1 MKKNISKPD
10 FTKAF
15 KIFLSF
21 GTLSLAISGITLI
34 GIKNR
39 DKTEHFNV
47 PITHS
52 DQQTE
57 KLLDQINYLSI
68 GDSISAGFNWD
79 YSVDLRGKI
88 DENNKINGLSY
99 PAFFASFIQKIK
111 PNALKS
117 FDNLALSWTTISD
130 WLYLLNPENQF
141 YKNSD
146 KTHFNFN
153 YHLDKKLDSPY
164 GQQIRDVFG
173 DFNLNS
179 YPKLYQKI
187 KNSNLLTLSLGANDL
202 MESID
207 FRTIAKPMQKLA
219 SKGEASFEFAQNIEI
234 ANQKIYRNLQLLI
247 HRLREINP
255 DLQIVLVGYNS
266 LSSKII
272 KFFEK
277 MLTNEI
283 GVPENYADSVIKR
296 LNSTIKKAAKTQKVN
311 YVDLYN
317 ESIWQE
323 KSSEFSTNDLDIHP
337 STKGYKKMAQDL
349 LFKLA
354 FEQNLEF
361 KNEANTKLNW
371 DENYVQKDANYY
383 RRILNLGQNSKIL
396 KALTVDNS
404 PEKFISENSEIEE
417 LTTKNVKK
425 ATKSPIENFI
435 NVILNNNF
443 GAFLSRFVQLAVQNN
458 SSVQKVL
465 TDFWQENQN
474 SGASFSEIL
483 QKIYSSGFFSKIIN
497 RFQDYVQDV
506 TNNKNWEKATISGLV
521 NYIFADFDEKQI
533 IDVLNTVVTSEF
545 ADKNPEKIKELIFSS
560 IFGQTIIQDLLINNI
575 IKIDLKNKEDLKVV
589 FTFDSIRKLFSK
601 IITDYHL
608 RSSEYKNSQ
617 NFHEIIRTY
626 LENPDNDNDNVIF
639 IRNFIS
645 ETLKHHESV
654 KLLVSIINDNFEFNL
669 NEADQSAIV
678 NLLVSIADVVVR
690 TNVWAKLNDQ
700 AAKNFLGVIKGIKT
714 TDIAEN
720 IASIFS
726 EQIYTNYSSFFKD
739 SKNLLDLFH
748 ELLSFD
754 LSQNQIDSLKKLLNK
769 FYPILTKFDIT
780 NFIDD
785 SDPNYA
791 SFSFFFDSL
800 KDFLSSNSFKPLV
813 DIVNQAINDFLVNK
827 STYQQID
834 SLNRFGFQFLA
845 NNLPKLE
852 ENIYEFIARN
862 VENGEF
868 LTNLSSLISNSLSSQ
883 GLNDTSISTFTSI
896 IELIFQDFRDKYQA
910 WKEDKT
916 SPTDN
921 LIFTFVK
928 AALENFKA
936 FTKENFDEYNSA
948 KLRFEEAQ
956 KQQKTLEIAQ
966 YSHKM
971 ASLDETL
978 SFQNFS
984 SYFLNNFFSQETI
997 YKLLKNLA
1005 SLDFKTK
1012 ILDGNLVLFFKNL
1025 FGQSFL
1031 HKQLLEKLNQN
1042 SFFSKPKIQ
1051 NSLLSIL
1058 TNFFES
1064 EQVDKLLS
1072 ELIKYFF
1079 DQRKFELH
1087 PNFNSLVEN
1096 FIKENTSLIE
1106 EVFRLFLGDS
1116 STWNSISDFL
1126 KIILQEYNLKLSDNS
1141 VQTILDLV
1149 RDIFSKLRDSTLDFD
1164 DQTKTHSPL
1173 IIKALISIIFD
1184 AISGNS
1190 TPKKPVLE
1198 TLFDSLSVDIANNY
1212 YSTEESNNLDNSENQ
1227 GKISQN
1233 SISTLISEIISS
1245 DPISEQI
1252 RAGLKN
1258 VPKDYLDNIL
1268 PIFDWFLKSPELKN
1282 LFNSYFKI
1290 VAKAKIQK
1298 PLDNFSLIK
1307 TLFERQHF
1315 NKIIGEFIVKLDEKN
1330 ETLVDN
1336 FGKLAGKIFET
1347 QFEKT
1352 EFQPLFKLVK
1362 EIIQNNIDN
1371 FYKNESDPKDL
1382 FPPEASTV
1390 NVSQD
1395 FSEGPVKTQLFS
1407 DTEPNAAQNSTS
1419 TSTSNQSDSTQ
1430 LESIYTKEN
1439 ALLTKFI
1446 SILGKFTSGDFSASD
1461 LNLLLESEIAKEEF
1475 IVELIKQV
1483 ASVYNKIDESE
1494 KDNLWKVITKIFQSK
1509 FFKEKIN
1516 SLAIGDVSS
1525 FSLFSNLSEEK
1536 RQQIEPLLKDL
1547 LLQFLP
1553 DSANKVL
1560 IFRLLKYIN
1569 ENPMV
1574 FKDVKTFSSLLANF
1588 LNDKPSSQINQ
1599 NQNQSEVQNNSE
1611 FLKSYLWYVV
1621 NFLVKDEKFS
1631 ELVIDVIASY
1641 LKLNLDDNKDYSS
1654 KIENPREMLKKF
1666 LREFIG
1672 LGLENPL
1679 ISGILDQIVDAIKK
1693 SDTSQ
1698 QAKSFFETLFNKLD
1712 LSKVLNLDLV
1722 IKIEPKIEDS
1732 TPQTPQ
1738 IDTQNLINETNL
1750 SINTPKG
1757 QKISTQLFAEFFDTL
1772 FLTSPKW
1779 DSRNKDNNSPILNEL
1794 NNIEYTGISLKE
1806 VFGSGSNKGSGGNGG
1821 SGGNDGSGG
1830 KDSQLDA
1837 ISKLF
1842 HKIWYSEKTKE
1853 KISID
1858 NFKNTPKGRF
1868 LYRLVLILLF
1878 YTYESRISQANY
1890 IVRSSAFYGG
1900 ALSSYTASEVI
1911 RASLQSGEQSN
1922 KNNTRDSDYKTFIDK
1937 IIGDP
1942 VKSKGWLW
1950 NTYYKS
1956 HDVKL
1961 NDMLTMIYYNSET
1974 NRFSDVTGQPKLRDQ
1989 IFQQIHDGTYP
2000 ANYEDPN
2007 RTR

>member
-39 DKTEHFNV
+39 DKTEHINI

-153 YHLDKKLDSPY
+153 YHLDKKLESPY

-247 HRLREINP
+247 QSLRKINP

-283 GVPENYADSVIKR
+283 GVPENYADSVVKR
-296 LNSTIKKAAKTQKVN
+296 LNSTIKKAAKNQKVN

-323 KSSEFSTNDLDIHP
+323 KTSEFSANDLDIHP

-361 KNEANTKLNW
+361 KNEANTKLQW
-371 DENYVQKDANYY
+371 DENYVQKDTNYY
-383 RRILNLGQNSKIL
+383 RRILNLGNNSEIL

-404 PEKFISENSEIEE
+404 PEKFISEDSEIEK
-417 LTTKNVKK
+417 LTSQNVKK
-425 ATKSPIENFI
+425 TTESPIENFI

-443 GAFLSRFVQLAVQNN
+443 GAFLSRFMQLAVQNN
-458 SSVQKVL
+458 SSVQKIL

-497 RFQDYVQDV
+497 RFQTYVQDV
-506 TNNKNWEKATISGLV
+506 TNKKDWEKATISGLV

-608 RSSEYKNSQ
+608 RSNEYKNSQ

-626 LENPDNDNDNVIF
+626 LENPDNDSDNVIF

-791 SFSFFFDSL
+791 SFSFFFDSA
-800 KDFLSSNSFKPLV
+800 KDFLASNSFKPLT

-862 VENGEF
+862 VENGDF

-883 GLNDTSISTFTSI
+883 GLNKQSISTFTSI
-896 IELIFQDFRDKYQA
+896 IKLIFQDFRNKYLL
-910 WKEDKT
+910 WKEDQT
-916 SPTDN
+916 TPTDN

-928 AALENFKA
+928 SALENFKA

-948 KLRFEEAQ
+948 KLRFEEAE
-956 KQQKTLEIAQ
+956 KQQKAVEIAQ

-984 SYFLNNFFSQETI
+984 SYFLNNFFTQETI

-1005 SLDFKTK
+1005 SLDFKNK
-1012 ILDGNLVLFFKNL
+1012 ISNENLVSFFKNL

-1042 SFFSKPKIQ
+1042 SFFSKPKIK
-1051 NSLLSIL
+1051 NSVLSIL

-1064 EQVDKLLS
+1064 EQVEKLIS

-1079 DQRKFELH
+1079 DEEKFKSH

-1096 FIKENTSLIE
+1096 FLKENTPLIE

-1126 KIILQEYNLKLSDNS
+1126 KIILQEYKLNLSEKS

-1149 RDIFSKLRDSTLDFD
+1149 RDIFSKLRDSTLDFN

-1198 TLFDSLSVDIANNY
+1198 TLFDSFSVDIANNY
-1212 YSTEESNNLDNSENQ
+1212 YSEDQTNTLNNRENQ
-1227 GKISQN
+1227 GAISQD

-1245 DPISEQI
+1245 NPISEQI

-1258 VPKDYLDNIL
+1258 VPQDYLENIL
-1268 PIFDWFLKSPELKN
+1268 PIFDWFLKSPKLKD

-1307 TLFERQHF
+1307 TLFEQQYF

-1330 ETLVDN
+1330 ETLIDN

-1371 FYKNESDPKDL
+1371 FYKNESDPKEL
-1382 FPPEASTV
+1382 FPPEAATV

-1395 FSEGPVKTQLFS
+1395 FSGSLANTQLFN
-1407 DTEPNAAQNSTS
+1407 DNSNTGESQSSSSPATPSETTS
-1419 TSTSNQSDSTQ
+1419 QSEANYS
-1430 LESIYTKEN
+1430 KNN

-1461 LNLLLESEIAKEEF
+1461 LNLLLESEIANEEF

-1483 ASVYNKIDESE
+1483 ASVYNKIEHSE
-1494 KDNLWKVITKIFQSK
+1494 KNDLWKVITKIFQSK

-1536 RQQIEPLLKDL
+1536 RQEIEPLLKEL

-1560 IFRLLKYIN
+1560 IFRLLSYIN
-1569 ENPMV
+1569 KNPMV

-1588 LNDKPSSQINQ
+1588 LKGESTTQINQ
-1599 NQNQSEVQNNSE
+1599 SQSQSEVQNNSE

-1621 NFLVKDEKFS
+1621 HLLVKNDKFS
-1631 ELVIDVIASY
+1631 DLVIDVIASY

-1654 KIENPREMLKKF
+1654 FNIGKPRETLKKF

-1679 ISGILDQIVDAIKK
+1679 ISGIFDQIVESIKK

-1722 IKIEPKIEDS
+1722 VKIEPKIEDS

-1738 IDTQNLINETNL
+1738 TETQNLIDETNL
-1750 SINTPKG
+1750 SIKTPTG
-1757 QKISTQLFAEFFDTL
+1757 QKISTQLFAEFFDIL

-1779 DSRNKDNNSPILNEL
+1779 DSTNKDNNSPILNEL

-1806 VFGSGSNKGSGGNGG
+1806 VFGSSGNGG
-1821 SGGNDGSGG
+1821 SGGKAGSGGSGG

-1842 HKIWYSEKTKE
+1842 HKIWFSESTKT

-1858 NFKNTPKGRF
+1858 NFKDTAKGRF

-1878 YTYESRISQANY
+1878 YTYESRISKLG
-1890 IVRSSAFYGG
+1890 VKTWAFYGG
-1900 ALSSYTASEVI
+1900 ALSSYTASEII
-1911 RASLQSGEQSN
+1911 RTSLQNGEQSN
-1922 KNNTRDSDYKTFIDK
+1922 KTKKTDTDYKNFIDK
-1937 IIGDP
+1937 VIGNP
-1942 VKSKGWLW
+1942 VKVPGWVW
-1950 NTYYKS
+1950 HTYYKS

-1974 NRFSDVTGQPKLRDQ
+1974 NRFSSVTGQPKLRDQ
-1989 IFQQIHDGTYP
+1989 VLQQIHDGTYP
-2000 ANYEDPN
+2000 ANYEDPTK
-2007 RTR
+2007 TR

>member
-39 DKTEHFNV
+39 DKTEHINI

-57 KLLDQINYLSI
+57 KLLDEINYLSI

-117 FDNLALSWTTISD
+117 FDNLALSWTTITD

-141 YKNSD
+141 YKHSD

-164 GQQIRDVFG
+164 GQQIREVFG
-173 DFNLNS
+173 DFNSNS
-179 YPKLYQKI
+179 YPKLYKKI
-187 KNSNLLTLSLGANDL
+187 KDSNLLTLSLGANDL

-219 SKGEASFEFAQNIEI
+219 SKGEANFEFAQNIEI

-247 HRLREINP
+247 QRLREINP

-296 LNSTIKKAAKTQKVN
+296 LNSTIKKAAKNQKVN

-317 ESIWQE
+317 ESIWQN
-323 KSSEFSTNDLDIHP
+323 KTSEFSTNDLDIHP

-354 FEQNLEF
+354 FQQDLEF
-361 KNEANTKLNW
+361 KNEANNKLQW

-383 RRILNLGQNSKIL
+383 RRILNLGQNSEIL
-396 KALTVDNS
+396 RALTVDNS
-404 PEKFISENSEIEE
+404 AEKFISENSEIEE
-417 LTTKNVKK
+417 LTTQKVKK
-425 ATKSPIENFI
+425 PQDSPIENFV

-443 GAFLSRFVQLAVQNN
+443 GAFLSRFMQLAVQNN
-458 SSVQKVL
+458 SSVQKIL
-465 TDFWQENQN
+465 TDFWQENQK

-497 RFQDYVQDV
+497 RFQTYVQDV
-506 TNNKNWEKATISGLV
+506 IDKKNWEKATISGLV
-521 NYIFADFDEKQI
+521 NYIFADFDEKQV

-545 ADKNPEKIKELIFSS
+545 ADKNPEKIKDLIFSS
-560 IFGQTIIQDLLINNI
+560 IFGQTIVQDLLINNI

-601 IITDYHL
+601 IITDYHN

-626 LENPDNDNDNVIF
+626 LENPENDNDNVIF

-645 ETLKHHESV
+645 ETLKHHGSV

-754 LSQNQIDSLKKLLNK
+754 LSKNQIDSLKKLLTK
-769 FYPILTKFDIT
+769 FYPVLTKFDIT

-785 SDPNYA
+785 SNPNFV
-791 SFSFFFDSL
+791 SFSFFLDSA
-800 KDFLSSNSFKPLV
+800 KDFLSSNSFKPLA
-813 DIVNQAINDFLVNK
+813 DIVNQAIDDFLVNK
-827 STYQQID
+827 SIYQQID
-834 SLNRFGFQFLA
+834 NLNRFGFQFLA

-852 ENIYEFIARN
+852 ENIYEFIAKN

-883 GLNDTSISTFTSI
+883 GLNEKSIETFTSI
-896 IELIFQDFRDKYQA
+896 IKLIFQDFRDKYQD

-928 AALENFKA
+928 AALDNFKA

-948 KLRFEEAQ
+948 KLRFEEVQ
-956 KQQKTLEIAQ
+956 KQQKAIEIAQ

-1012 ILDGNLVLFFKNL
+1012 IPDGNLVSFFKNL

-1079 DQRKFELH
+1079 DEKKFVLY

-1116 STWNSISDFL
+1116 STWNSISEFL

-1149 RDIFSKLRDSTLDFD
+1149 RDIFSKLKDSTLDFN

-1198 TLFDSLSVDIANNY
+1198 TLFDSFSVDIANNY
-1212 YSTEESNNLDNSENQ
+1212 YSTEQTNTLDNRENQ
-1227 GKISQN
+1227 GKITQD

-1245 DPISEQI
+1245 TPISEQI

-1268 PIFDWFLKSPELKN
+1268 PIFDWFLKSPELKD

-1307 TLFERQHF
+1307 TLFEKQYF
-1315 NKIIGEFIVKLDEKN
+1315 NKIIGDFIVKLDEKN
-1330 ETLVDN
+1330 DTLIDN
-1336 FGKLAGKIFET
+1336 FGQLAGKIFET
-1347 QFEKT
+1347 EFEKT

-1371 FYKNESDPKDL
+1371 FYKNESDPKEL
-1382 FPPEASTV
+1382 IIPEATTV

-1395 FSEGPVKTQLFS
+1395 FSEGLAKTQLFS
-1407 DTEPNAAQNSTS
+1407 DTEPNVDQNSSSPTTS
-1419 TSTSNQSDSTQ
+1419 SETTLSKSEAN
-1430 LESIYTKEN
+1430 YTKEN

-1461 LNLLLESEIAKEEF
+1461 LNLLLESEIANEEF

-1483 ASVYNKIDESE
+1483 ASVYNKIEDSE
-1494 KDNLWKVITKIFQSK
+1494 KNDLWKVITKIFQSK
-1509 FFKEKIN
+1509 FFKDKIN

-1525 FSLFSNLSEEK
+1525 FSLFSNLSKEK
-1536 RQQIEPLLKDL
+1536 RQQIEPLLKEL
-1547 LLQFLP
+1547 LLEFLP

-1560 IFRLLKYIN
+1560 IFRLLRYIN
-1569 ENPMV
+1569 ENQKV
-1574 FKDVKTFSSLLANF
+1574 FKHVKTFSSLLANF
-1588 LNDKPSSQINQ
+1588 LNDKPSTQSAQSQD
-1599 NQNQSEVQNNSE
+1599 QSEVQNNGE

-1621 NFLVKDEKFS
+1621 HFLVKNDKFS
-1631 ELVIDVIASY
+1631 NLVIDVIASY
-1641 LKLNLDDNKDYSS
+1641 LKLNLDNKDYSS
-1654 KIENPREMLKKF
+1654 KIEKPRDILKEF
-1666 LREFIG
+1666 LRKFIG

-1679 ISGILDQIVDAIKK
+1679 ISGILDQIVESIKN

-1722 IKIEPKIEDS
+1722 VKIEPKIGDS
-1732 TPQTPQ
+1732 TQQTSQ
-1738 IDTQNLINETNL
+1738 TETQNLIDETNL
-1750 SINTPKG
+1750 SIKTPTG

-1779 DSRNKDNNSPILNEL
+1779 DSTNKDNNSPILNEL

-1806 VFGSGSNKGSGGNGG
+1806 VFGSSGNKGSGGKGG
-1821 SGGNDGSGG
+1821 SGVNNGSGG

-1842 HKIWYSEKTKE
+1842 HKIWYSEKTKS

-1858 NFKNTPKGRF
+1858 NFKDSAKGRF

-1890 IVRSSAFYGG
+1890 IIQSSAFYGG
-1900 ALSSYTASEVI
+1900 LLSSYTASEVI
-1911 RASLQSGEQSN
+1911 RASLQSGEQSD
-1922 KNNTRDSDYKTFIDK
+1922 KNNTKDDEYKTFIDK
-1937 IIGDP
+1937 IIGNP
-1942 VKSKGWLW
+1942 VKSSGWW
-1950 NTYYKS
+1950 TTWYKS
-1956 HDVKL
+1956 YDVKL
-1961 NDMLTMIYYNSET
+1961 NDMLTMIYYNLDA
-1974 NRFSDVTGQPKLRDQ
+1974 NRFFHDTGQPKLRDQ

-2000 ANYEDPN
+2000 DNYENPTTK
-2007 RTR
+2007 R

>member
-39 DKTEHFNV
+39 DKTEYFNV

-130 WLYLLNPENQF
+130 WLYLLNPENPV
-141 YKNSD
+141 YKHSD

-164 GQQIRDVFG
+164 GQQIREVFG
-173 DFNLNS
+173 DFNSNS
-179 YPKLYQKI
+179 YPKLYKKI
-187 KNSNLLTLSLGANDL
+187 KDSNLLTLSLGANDL

-219 SKGEASFEFAQNIEI
+219 SKGEANFEFAQNIEI
-234 ANQKIYRNLQLLI
+234 VNQKIYRNLQLLI
-247 HRLREINP
+247 QSLRKINP

-283 GVPENYADSVIKR
+283 GVPENYVDLVIKR
-296 LNSTIKKAAKTQKVN
+296 LNSTIKKAAKSQKVN

-317 ESIWQE
+317 ESIWQA
-323 KSSEFSTNDLDIHP
+323 KTSEFSTNDLDIHP

-354 FEQNLEF
+354 FQQDLEF
-361 KNEANTKLNW
+361 KNEANTKLQW
-371 DENYVQKDANYY
+371 DENYVQKDTNYY
-383 RRILNLGQNSKIL
+383 RRILNLGNNSEIFN
-396 KALTVDNS
+396 ALTVDNS
-404 PEKFISENSEIEE
+404 PEKFISEDSEIEK
-417 LTTKNVKK
+417 LTTQNVKK
-425 ATKSPIENFI
+425 STESPIENFI

-443 GAFLSRFVQLAVQNN
+443 GAFLSRFMQLAVQNN
-458 SSVQKVL
+458 SSVQKIL
-465 TDFWQENQN
+465 TDFWQENQK

-497 RFQDYVQDV
+497 RFQTYVQDV
-506 TNNKNWEKATISGLV
+506 TNKKDWEKATISGLV
-521 NYIFADFDEKQI
+521 NYIFVDFDEKQI

-608 RSSEYKNSQ
+608 RSSEYKNAQ

-626 LENPDNDNDNVIF
+626 LENPENDNDNVIF

-645 ETLKHHESV
+645 ETLKHHDSV

-769 FYPILTKFDIT
+769 FYPVLTKFDIT

-785 SDPNYA
+785 SNPNFA
-791 SFSFFFDSL
+791 SFSFFLDSA
-800 KDFLSSNSFKPLV
+800 KDFLSSNSFKPLA
-813 DIVNQAINDFLVNK
+813 DIVNQAIDDFLVNK
-827 STYQQID
+827 SIYQQID
-834 SLNRFGFQFLA
+834 NLNRFGFQFLA

-868 LTNLSSLISNSLSSQ
+868 LTNLSSLISNSLNSQ
-883 GLNDTSISTFTSI
+883 GLNEKSIETFTSI
-896 IELIFQDFRDKYQA
+896 IELIFQDFRDKYLL
-910 WKEDKT
+910 WKEDNT

-928 AALENFKA
+928 AALDNFKA
-936 FTKENFDEYNSA
+936 FTKENFDEYNSV
-948 KLRFEEAQ
+948 KLRFEEAE
-956 KQQKTLEIAQ
+956 KQQKAVEIAR

-984 SYFLNNFFSQETI
+984 SYFLNNFFSQDTI

-1005 SLDFKTK
+1005 SLNFKTK
-1012 ILDGNLVLFFKNL
+1012 ISDDNLVLFFKNL

-1064 EQVDKLLS
+1064 KEVEKLLS

-1079 DQRKFELH
+1079 DEKKFQSH

-1096 FIKENTSLIE
+1096 FLKENTPLIE

-1126 KIILQEYNLKLSDNS
+1126 KIILQEYNLKLSEQS

-1149 RDIFSKLRDSTLDFD
+1149 RDIFSKLRDSTLDFN

-1212 YSTEESNNLDNSENQ
+1212 YSTDQTNTLDNTEKQ
-1227 GKISQN
+1227 AKISQN

-1258 VPKDYLDNIL
+1258 VPQDYLDNIL
-1268 PIFDWFLKSPELKN
+1268 PIFDWFLKSPELKD

-1290 VAKAKIQK
+1290 VAKAQIQK

-1307 TLFERQHF
+1307 TLFEQQYF
-1315 NKIIGEFIVKLDEKN
+1315 NKIIGDFIVKLDEKN
-1330 ETLVDN
+1330 ETLIDN

-1347 QFEKT
+1347 EFEKT

-1371 FYKNESDPKDL
+1371 FYKNESDPKQL
-1382 FPPEASTV
+1382 FPPEATTV

-1395 FSEGPVKTQLFS
+1395 FSEGLANTQLFN
-1407 DTEPNAAQNSTS
+1407 DTGPNVDQNSTAPT
-1419 TSTSNQSDSTQ
+1419 TSSETVLPKSEAN
-1430 LESIYTKEN
+1430 YTKEN

-1483 ASVYNKIDESE
+1483 ASVYNKIEESE
-1494 KDNLWKVITKIFQSK
+1494 KNDLWKVITKIFQSK
-1509 FFKEKIN
+1509 FFKNKIN

-1525 FSLFSNLSEEK
+1525 FSLFSNLSEQK
-1536 RQQIEPLLKDL
+1536 RQEIEPLLKEL

-1569 ENPMV
+1569 ENPKV

-1588 LNDKPSSQINQ
+1588 LKDESTQ
-1599 NQNQSEVQNNSE
+1599 NNQSQGQPEVQNNSE

-1621 NFLVKDEKFS
+1621 HFLVKNDKFS
-1631 ELVIDVIASY
+1631 DLVIDVIASY

-1654 KIENPREMLKKF
+1654 KIEKPREILKKF
-1666 LREFIG
+1666 LTEFIG

-1679 ISGILDQIVDAIKK
+1679 ISGILDQIVDSIKN

-1698 QAKSFFETLFNKLD
+1698 QAKSFFETLFSKLD

-1722 IKIEPKIEDS
+1722 VKIEPKIDDS
-1732 TPQTPQ
+1732 TQQTSQ
-1738 IDTQNLINETNL
+1738 TETQNLIDETNL
-1750 SINTPKG
+1750 SIKTPTG

-1779 DSRNKDNNSPILNEL
+1779 DSTNKDNNSPILNEL

-1806 VFGSGSNKGSGGNGG
+1806 VFGSSSNKGSGGKGG
-1821 SGGNDGSGG
+1821 SGVNNGSGG

-1842 HKIWYSEKTKE
+1842 HKIWYSEKTKS

-1858 NFKNTPKGRF
+1858 NFKDSAKGRF

-1890 IVRSSAFYGG
+1890 IIQSSAFYGG
-1900 ALSSYTASEVI
+1900 LLSSYTASEVI
-1911 RASLQSGEQSN
+1911 RASLQSGEQSD
-1922 KNNTRDSDYKTFIDK
+1922 KNNTKDDEYKTFIDK
-1937 IIGDP
+1937 IIGNP
-1942 VKSKGWLW
+1942 VKSSGWW
-1950 NTYYKS
+1950 TTWYKS
-1956 HDVKL
+1956 YDVKL
-1961 NDMLTMIYYNSET
+1961 NDMLTMIYYNLDA
-1974 NRFSDVTGQPKLRDQ
+1974 NRFFHDTGQPKLRDQ

-2000 ANYEDPN
+2000 DNYENPTTK
-2007 RTR
+2007 R

>member
-1 MKKNISKPD
+1 MKKKISKPD

-39 DKTEHFNV
+39 DKTEHFNIPV
-47 PITHS
+47 THS

-79 YSVDLRGKI
+79 YSLDLRGNI
-88 DENNKINGLSY
+88 DANNKINGLSY

-117 FDNLALSWTTISD
+117 FDNLALSWTTITD
-130 WLYLLNPENQF
+130 WLYLLNPENEF
-141 YKNSD
+141 YKHSD
-146 KTHFNFN
+146 KTHFHFN

-164 GQQIRDVFG
+164 GEQIRDVFG
-173 DFNLNS
+173 DFNSNS
-179 YPKLYQKI
+179 YPKLYKKI
-187 KNSNLLTLSLGANDL
+187 QDSNLLTLSLGANDL
-202 MESID
+202 MEAID
-207 FRTIAKPMQKLA
+207 FRSIAKPMQKLA
-219 SKGEASFEFAQNIEI
+219 TKAEANFEFAQNIEI
-234 ANQKIYRNLQLLI
+234 ASQKIYRNLQLLI
-247 HRLREINP
+247 QSLRKINP

-277 MLTNEI
+277 ILTNEI
-283 GVPENYADSVIKR
+283 GAPENYADLVIKG
-296 LNSTIKKAAKTQKVN
+296 LNSTIQKAAKSQKVN

-317 ESIWQE
+317 ESIWE
-323 KSSEFSTNDLDIHP
+323 DKNSEFATNDLDIHP

-354 FEQNLEF
+354 FEQDLEF
-361 KNEANTKLNW
+361 KNEANTKLEW
-371 DENYVQKDANYY
+371 DENYVQKDINSY
-383 RRILNLGQNSKIL
+383 RRILNLGTNTEIFN
-396 KALTVDNS
+396 ALTVDNS
-404 PEKFISENSEIEE
+404 PEKFISENSEIED
-417 LTTKNVKK
+417 LTIQNVKK
-425 ATKSPIENFI
+425 AENSPIENFV

-443 GAFLSRFVQLAVQNN
+443 GAFLNRFIQLAVQNN
-458 SSVQKVL
+458 SSVQKIL
-465 TDFWQENQN
+465 TDFWQENQKT
-474 SGASFSEIL
+474 GASFTEIL
-483 QKIYSSGFFSKIIN
+483 QKIFSSGFFSQIIE
-497 RFQDYVQDV
+497 RFQTYVQDV

-545 ADKNPEKIKELIFSS
+545 ADNNPEKIKDLIFAS
-560 IFGQTIIQDLLINNI
+560 IFGQTIVQDLLINNI
-575 IKIDLKNKEDLKVV
+575 IKIDLKNKEDLKIV

-601 IITDYHL
+601 IIADYHL
-608 RSSEYKNSQ
+608 RSKDYKNSQ
-617 NFHEIIRTY
+617 NFQEIIRTY
-626 LENPDNDNDNVIF
+626 LENPENDNDNVAF

-654 KLLVSIINDNFEFNL
+654 QLLVTIINDNFEFNL
-669 NEADQSAIV
+669 NEADRTSIV
-678 NLLVSIADVVVR
+678 DLLVSIADVVVR

-700 AAKNFLGVIKGIKT
+700 AAKNFLSVIKQIKT
-714 TDIAEN
+714 SDITEN
-720 IASIFS
+720 ITSIFS
-726 EQIYTNYSSFFKD
+726 EQIYTNYSTFFKD

-769 FYPILTKFDIT
+769 FYPILTKFDLS

-785 SDPNYA
+785 STPNFA

-800 KDFLSSNSFKPLV
+800 KDFLSSNSFKPLA
-813 DIVNQAINDFLVNK
+813 DIVNQAINDFLINK
-827 STYQQID
+827 STYRQID
-834 SLNRFGFQFLA
+834 NLNRFGFQFLA

-862 VENGEF
+862 VENGQF
-868 LTNLSSLISNSLSSQ
+868 LTNLTSLISNSLNSQ
-883 GLNDTSISTFTSI
+883 GLNDRSISTFTSI
-896 IELIFQDFRDKYQA
+896 IELIFHDFRDKYQI
-910 WKEDKT
+910 WKQDR
-916 SPTDN
+916 SALTDN
-921 LIFTFVK
+921 LIFAFVK
-928 AALENFKA
+928 ATLENFEA
-936 FTKENFDEYNSA
+936 FYKENFDEYNSA
-948 KLRFEEAQ
+948 KFRLDEAK
-956 KQQKTLEIAQ
+956 KQQNTLEIEQ
-966 YSHKM
+966 YSRKI
-971 ASLDETL
+971 ALLDEAL

-984 SYFLNNFFSQETI
+984 SYFLNNFFTQDTI
-997 YKLLKNLA
+997 YTLLKNLA

-1012 ILDGNLVLFFKNL
+1012 ISHDDLVLFFKNL

-1042 SFFSKPKIQ
+1042 SFFSNPKIQ
-1051 NSLLSIL
+1051 NSLLNVL

-1064 EQVDKLLS
+1064 KQVEQLLS
-1072 ELIKYFF
+1072 KLIEYFF
-1079 DQRKFELH
+1079 DKKAFELH

-1096 FIKENTSLIE
+1096 FLKQNTSLIE
-1106 EVFRLFLGDS
+1106 QVFTLFLGDS
-1116 STWNSISDFL
+1116 STWNSISEFL
-1126 KIILQEYNLKLSDNS
+1126 KIILQEYKLNLSENS
-1141 VQTILDLV
+1141 VKTILDLV
-1149 RDIFSKLRDSTLDFD
+1149 RDIFSKLKDSTLDFS
-1164 DQTKTHSPL
+1164 DQSKTHSPL

-1198 TLFDSLSVDIANNY
+1198 TLFDSFSVDIANNY
-1212 YSTEESNNLDNSENQ
+1212 YSTEATNAQDQ
-1227 GKISQN
+1227 AKISQD
-1233 SISTLISEIISS
+1233 SIATLISEVVRSN
-1245 DPISEQI
+1245 PISEQI
-1252 RAGLKN
+1252 RSGLAN
-1258 VPKDYLDNIL
+1258 IPQEYLESVM
-1268 PIFDWFLKSPELKN
+1268 PIFDWFLQSPALKD

-1290 VAKAKIQK
+1290 VAKAEIQK
-1298 PLDNFSLIK
+1298 PLNNLSLIK
-1307 TLFERQHF
+1307 TLFEKQYF

-1330 ETLVDN
+1330 DTLIDN
-1336 FGKLAGKIFET
+1336 FGTLAGKIFET

-1371 FYKNESDPKDL
+1371 FYKDEIDPKQL
-1382 FPPEASTV
+1382 FAPEASTV

-1395 FSEGPVKTQLFS
+1395 FSEAPANTQLFNDIS
-1407 DTEPNAAQNSTS
+1407 NTEESQNSLSTS
-1419 TSTSNQSDSTQ
+1419 TSSEIT
-1430 LESIYTKEN
+1430 LAESEANYTKEN

-1446 SILGKFTSGDFSASD
+1446 SILSRLTSGDFSASN
-1461 LNLLLESEIAKEEF
+1461 LNLLLEIEIANEEF

-1483 ASVYNKIDESE
+1483 ASVYNKIEDSE
-1494 KDNLWKVITKIFQSK
+1494 KDNLWKVITRIFQSK

-1516 SLAIGDVSS
+1516 SLAIGDVGS
-1525 FSLFSNLSEEK
+1525 FSLFSNLSQEK
-1536 RQQIEPLLKDL
+1536 KQQIEPLLKEL
-1547 LLQFLP
+1547 LLEFLP

-1560 IFRLLKYIN
+1560 IFRVFSYIN
-1569 ENPMV
+1569 KNSMV

-1588 LNDKPSSQINQ
+1588 LKDESSTQTNQ
-1599 NQNQSEVQNNSE
+1599 SQQQSEVQNNSE

-1621 NFLVKDEKFS
+1621 HFLVKNDKFS
-1631 ELVIDVIASY
+1631 DLVIDVIASY

-1654 KIENPREMLKKF
+1654 FKIEKPREILRKF
-1666 LREFIG
+1666 LKEFIG

-1679 ISGILDQIVDAIKK
+1679 ISGILDQIVDSVKN

-1722 IKIEPKIEDS
+1722 VKIEPKIDDS
-1732 TPQTPQ
+1732 VEQTLQ
-1738 IDTQNLINETNL
+1738 TETQNLIDETNL

-1779 DSRNKDNNSPILNEL
+1779 DSTNKDKNSPILNEL
-1794 NNIEYTGISLKE
+1794 NNIKYTGISLKE
-1806 VFGSGSNKGSGGNGG
+1806 VFGSGGNNGSGGKGG
-1821 SGGNDGSGG
+1821 SGGGG

-1842 HKIWYSEKTKE
+1842 HKIWYSEKTNT

-1878 YTYESRISQANY
+1878 YTYESRISQQWSW
-1890 IVRSSAFYGG
+1890 VRSSAFYGG
-1900 ALSSYTASEVI
+1900 LLSSYTASEVI
-1911 RASLQSGEQSN
+1911 RASLQSGEQS
-1922 KNNTRDSDYKTFIDK
+1922 KTNNTKDTDYKTFIDK
-1937 IIGDP
+1937 IIGNP
-1942 VKSKGWLW
+1942 AKSTHWWGTSW
-1950 NTYYKS
+1950 YS
-1956 HDVKL
+1956 SSDVKL
-1961 NDMLTMIYYNSET
+1961 NDMLTMIYYNLES
-1974 NRFSDVTGQPKLRDQ
+1974 NRFFKDTGQPKLRDQ
-1989 IFQQIHDGTYP
+1989 VLQQILDGTYP
-2000 ANYEDPN
+2000 NNYENPTK
-2007 RTR
+2007 TR

>member
-39 DKTEHFNV
+39 DKTEYFNV

-130 WLYLLNPENQF
+130 WLYLLNPENPV
-141 YKNSD
+141 YKHSD

-153 YHLDKKLDSPY
+153 YHLDQKLESPY

-173 DFNLNS
+173 DFNSNS
-179 YPKLYQKI
+179 YPKLYKKI
-187 KNSNLLTLSLGANDL
+187 KDSNLLTLSLGANDL

-219 SKGEASFEFAQNIEI
+219 SKGEANFEFAQNIEI

-247 HRLREINP
+247 QRLREINP

-296 LNSTIKKAAKTQKVN
+296 LNSTIKKAAKNQKVN

-317 ESIWQE
+317 ESIWQA
-323 KSSEFSTNDLDIHP
+323 KTSEFSTNDLDIHP

-361 KNEANTKLNW
+361 KNEANTKLQW
-371 DENYVQKDANYY
+371 DENYVQKDTNYY
-383 RRILNLGQNSKIL
+383 RRILNLGQNSDIFN
-396 KALTVDNS
+396 ALTVDNS
-404 PEKFISENSEIEE
+404 AEKFISEDSEIEK
-417 LTTKNVKK
+417 LTTQNVKK
-425 ATKSPIENFI
+425 ATQSPIENFV

-443 GAFLSRFVQLAVQNN
+443 GAFLSRFMQLAVQNN
-458 SSVQKVL
+458 SSVQKIL
-465 TDFWQENQN
+465 TDFWQENQKL
-474 SGASFSEIL
+474 GASFSEIL

-497 RFQDYVQDV
+497 RFQTYVEDV

-521 NYIFADFDEKQI
+521 SYIFADFDEKQI

-560 IFGQTIIQDLLINNI
+560 IFGQTIVQDLLINNI

-617 NFHEIIRTY
+617 NFHEIIKTY
-626 LENPDNDNDNVIF
+626 LENPDNDSDNVIF

-669 NEADQSAIV
+669 NQADQTAIV

-754 LSQNQIDSLKKLLNK
+754 LSKNQIDSLKKLLTK
-769 FYPILTKFDIT
+769 FYPVLTKFDIT

-785 SDPNYA
+785 SNPNFA
-791 SFSFFFDSL
+791 SFSFFLDSA
-800 KDFLSSNSFKPLV
+800 KDFLSSNSFKPLA
-813 DIVNQAINDFLVNK
+813 DIVNQAIDDFLVNK
-827 STYQQID
+827 SIYQQID

-883 GLNDTSISTFTSI
+883 GLNEKSIETFTSI
-896 IELIFQDFRDKYQA
+896 IELIFKDFRDKYQT

-928 AALENFKA
+928 SALENFKA
-936 FTKENFDEYNSA
+936 FTKENFDEYNSV
-948 KLRFEEAQ
+948 KLRFEEAE
-956 KQQKTLEIAQ
+956 KQQKTLEIAE

-971 ASLDETL
+971 ASLDEKL

-1012 ILDGNLVLFFKNL
+1012 IPDGNLVLFFKNL

-1079 DQRKFELH
+1079 DEKKFESY
-1087 PNFNSLVEN
+1087 PNFNLLVEN

-1126 KIILQEYNLKLSDNS
+1126 KIILQEYNLKLSEKS

-1184 AISGNS
+1184 EISGNS

-1212 YSTEESNNLDNSENQ
+1212 YSTEEVNTLNNSEKQ
-1227 GKISQN
+1227 AKISQD

-1258 VPKDYLDNIL
+1258 VPSDYLDNII
-1268 PIFDWFLKSPELKN
+1268 PIFDWFLKSPKLKD

-1307 TLFERQHF
+1307 ELFEKQYF

-1330 ETLVDN
+1330 DTLVDN

-1347 QFEKT
+1347 EFEKT

-1371 FYKNESDPKDL
+1371 FYKNESDPKEL
-1382 FPPEASTV
+1382 LIPEAATV

-1395 FSEGPVKTQLFS
+1395 LSEAPAKTQLFS
-1407 DTEPNAAQNSTS
+1407 DTEPNVAQNPTS
-1419 TSTSNQSDSTQ
+1419 TSTSHQSDSTQ

-1483 ASVYNKIDESE
+1483 ASVYNKIEDSE
-1494 KDNLWKVITKIFQSK
+1494 KNDLWKVITKIFQSK

-1536 RQQIEPLLKDL
+1536 RQQIEPLLKEL

-1560 IFRLLKYIN
+1560 IFRLLRYIN
-1569 ENPMV
+1569 ENPTV
-1574 FKDVKTFSSLLANF
+1574 FKDVKTFSSLLTNF
-1588 LNDKPSSQINQ
+1588 LKDESTQTTQ
-1599 NQNQSEVQNNSE
+1599 GQNQSEVQNNSE

-1621 NFLVKDEKFS
+1621 HFLVKNDKFS
-1631 ELVIDVIASY
+1631 DLVIDVIASY

-1654 KIENPREMLKKF
+1654 KIENPRDILKKF
-1666 LREFIG
+1666 LTEFIG

-1679 ISGILDQIVDAIKK
+1679 ISGILDQIVDSIKN

-1722 IKIEPKIEDS
+1722 VKIEPKIADS
-1732 TPQTPQ
+1732 TQETPQTE
-1738 IDTQNLINETNL
+1738 TQNLINETNL
-1750 SINTPKG
+1750 SINTPKR

-1779 DSRNKDNNSPILNEL
+1779 DSVNKDNNSPILNEL
-1794 NNIEYTGISLKE
+1794 NNIEYTAISLKE
-1806 VFGSGSNKGSGGNGG
+1806 VFGSSGTGG
-1821 SGGNDGSGG
+1821 SGGKGGSGGTGGSGG

-1842 HKIWYSEKTKE
+1842 HKIWYSEKTNS
-1853 KISID
+1853 KITID
-1858 NFKNTPKGRF
+1858 NFKDTAKGRF

-1911 RASLQSGEQSN
+1911 RASLQSGEQSD
-1922 KNNTRDSDYKTFIDK
+1922 KNNTKDSDYKTFIDK

-1950 NTYYKS
+1950 NTYYS
-1956 HDVKL
+1956 SSDVKL
-1961 NDMLTMIYYNSET
+1961 NDMLTMIYYNLEG
-1974 NRFSDVTGQPKLRDQ
+1974 NRFSHDTGQPKLRDQ

-2000 ANYEDPN
+2000 AKHDNPN